1 MIFPLLK
8 NWFAP
13 FLSSTIGSSNSKP
26 QKPPPGIDFRTIGG
40 GFGDGGLG
48 VARISRAA
56 PHRVRRNTTDLT
68 FDNDSEEHIL
78 NGEQLR
84 LQQMQGA
91 TSQQQGKDVIVVTG
105 QLNVK
110 SEHRSNAQS
119 KESFQVM

>member
-26 QKPPPGIDFRTIGG
+26 QTPPPGSDFRTIGG
-40 GFGDGGLG
+40 GLGDGGLG
-48 VARISRAA
+48 VARISRVA
-56 PHRVRRNTTDLT
+56 PHKVRHNITDLT
-68 FDNDSEEHIL
+68 FDNESEEHIL
-78 NGEQLR
+78 NGEDLR
-84 LQQMQGA
+84 LEHIQGA

-105 QLNVK
+105 QFNVK
-110 SEHRSNAQS
+110 SEHRSNTQS